1 MKNWPQNYSGRGRP
15 YDFGAYEVS
24 APPKGYIFQRAL
36 DAEHPLLQ
44 LRRGARGALRRCPTR
59 IETTQ
64 ETAENAQVLRLTNSD
79 IGRST
84 AAATTATS
92 RSSTRSG
99 ASSVDVYDSSLPPGA
114 PPSSHSRF
122 DCFNTRFQS
131 QLTTNSVP
139 RFNYIVLPLDHTQG
153 VAVGKRTPNADVAD
167 NDWALGQ
174 VVDAI
179 SHSSIWNSSLIL
191 VMEDDSQDG
200 ADHVDAHR
208 IPALAISPYTKR
220 GAVVH
225 DAVRPALVPANRG
238 DHHGDEAAQPRGGAG
253 GPAVSRDDREPRQ
266 CRAL

>member
-1 MKNWPQNYSGRGRP
+1 M
-15 YDFGAYEVS
+15 
-24 APPKGYIFQRAL
+24 
-36 DAEHPLLQ
+36 
-44 LRRGARGALRRCPTR
+44 
-59 IETTQ
+59 
-64 ETAENAQVLRLTNSD
+64 D
-79 IGRST
+79 I
-84 AAATTATS
+84 
-92 RSSTRSG
+92 
-99 ASSVDVYDSSLPPGA
+99 YDSSLPPGA
-114 PPSSHSRF
+114 PPNSHSRF

-131 QLTTNSVP
+131 QLATNSVP

-208 IPALAISPYTKR
+208 IPTLAISPYTKR

-225 DAVRPALVPANRG
+225 GRYDQLSFLRTAEIIMGMKPLNLAEALAVPLYHAMTGSPGNAAPYDAITPNVDMTATNPDTAANRRASRGLPLNALDQVPQRKLDAILWHYRHGFDSQPPPPGPNASTEDGARRDESG
-238 DHHGDEAAQPRGGAG
+238 DQALGHPRAIAKRLRRVAQVGGG
-253 GPAVSRDDREPRQ
+253 
-266 CRAL
+266 